1 MKEKIEEVIREE
13 LGNIEDPR
21 TKWEI
26 SKYRIWQFSSHLSK
40 KVAKARKE
48 KRLRLE
54 SEVQMFEKSVSSC
67 SSEDKLKEY
76 EQAKS
81 ELEEIYNYITEGIIL
96 RSCAVWYEKEEKS
109 TPYFFYPREKT
120 KNLKAL

>member
-26 SKYRIWQFSSHLSK
+26 FKYRIRQFSSHFSK

-48 KRLRLE
+48 KRLSLE
-54 SEVQMFEKSVSSC
+54 SEVQKLEKSVSSC
-67 SSEDKLKEY
+67 SFEDKLKYY

-81 ELEEIYNYITEGIIL
+81 ELEEIYNYITKGIIL
-96 RSCAVWYEKEEKS
+96 REREILSL
-109 TPYFFYPREKT
+109 FFDPREKN
-120 KNLKAL
+120 KNLKAP